1 MTKIYTVKDLISFF
15 IDEIVLS
22 AFTALFYKKSYDYE
36 YWLNITNILVLT
48 VLRFKLSST
57 CSMAFSR
64 WIVSSWSISFLDAN
78 SNSSNWIL

>member
-36 YWLNITNILVLT
+36 Y
-48 VLRFKLSST
+48 
-57 CSMAFSR
+57 
-64 WIVSSWSISFLDAN
+64 
-78 SNSSNWIL
+78 